1 MRYPI
6 LYNTD
11 KVVVEVNRIRS
22 LRKEKDMKQA
32 ELAAMLQ
39 CAPTAV
45 SKYELGQLDISSD
58 TICKL
63 CDIFGYSAPR
73 LTVSGP
79 RGPEF
84 KSPHSD
90 HKKAWNLNDSRLFD
104 ILRLK
109 HLPWITPEIT
119 PGSK

>member
-1 MRYPI
+1 MRYPM

-11 KVVVEVNRIRS
+11 KVAVEVNRIRS
-22 LRKEKDMKQA
+22 LRKEKGMKQA

-58 TICKL
+58 TIC
-63 CDIFGYSAPR
+63 
-73 LTVSGP
+73 
-79 RGPEF
+79 
-84 KSPHSD
+84 
-90 HKKAWNLNDSRLFD
+90 NDSRLFD
-104 ILRLK
+104 FLQFN
-109 HLPWITPEIT
+109 HLSGITPGIT